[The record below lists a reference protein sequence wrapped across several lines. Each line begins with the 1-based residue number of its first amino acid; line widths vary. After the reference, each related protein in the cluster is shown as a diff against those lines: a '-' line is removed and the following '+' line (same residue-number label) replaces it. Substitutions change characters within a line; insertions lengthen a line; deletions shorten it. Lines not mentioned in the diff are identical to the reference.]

1 MTNSTY
7 SSHLVSVVLPAYN
20 TPEEFLRASI
30 ESVTAQTYDK
40 WELLII
46 DDSTT
51 VPVESIVKSYTDDR
65 IKYFRNPQ

>member
-1 MTNSTY
+1 MQKTIIKSG
-7 SSHLVSVVLPAYN
+7 LVSIILPAYN
-20 TPEEFLRASI
+20 TREEFLRAAI
-30 ESVTAQTYDK
+30 ESVTAQTYTQ

-51 VPVESIVKSYTDDR
+51 APVESIVKSYTDDR